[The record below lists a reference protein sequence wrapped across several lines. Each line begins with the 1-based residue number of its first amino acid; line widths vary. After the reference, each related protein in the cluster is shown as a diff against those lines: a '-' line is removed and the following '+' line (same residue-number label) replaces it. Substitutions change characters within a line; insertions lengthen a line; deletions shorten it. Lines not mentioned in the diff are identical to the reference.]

1 MRHGC
6 VWRSGT
12 LSDLTQQVFCAQRVL
27 RDEEMRGLCHRLT
40 LLSLRLIWLEQ
51 VRKAE
56 DPSPEKPLLPG

>member
-1 MRHGC
+1 MRHRC

-27 RDEEMRGLCHRLT
+27 RVEEMGLCHHLT
-40 LLSLRLIWLEQ
+40 LSSLRLIWLEQ